1 MWLTGNGEQKGAYSL
16 IPFNQPSANLVNRM
30 GSVPKDALKALPTV
44 DFVSEGIR
52 ITPFNMFSWIIR

>member
-1 MWLTGNGEQKGAYSL
+1 MHCTLEVKILYYLPNTE
-16 IPFNQPSANLVNRM
+16 NRM

-52 ITPFNMFSWIIR
+52 ITPCNMFSWIIR